1 MFRPVRSSSAPWTLW
16 VVCVV
21 STALIFIAFMQA
33 RNSSDGSSAW
43 WPMVGVLFFIFGL
56 VALLIVYPRVMA
68 YRADAQGM
76 HIRGLLGWFT
86 VARADIVKVTLEDVH
101 LVWRTFATGAPGLFY
116 GHFVEKHLQNVRA
129 YSSINKGEMVVIY
142 TRTRKPVLISPEAA
156 QAFSSTLERLGY
168 PLSH

>member
-1 MFRPVRSSSAPWTLW
+1 MDFVGGLCGEHRTHLCSFHASTEQQRWVSNLVAYGWSALSYRRTL
-16 VVCVV
+16 
-21 STALIFIAFMQA
+21 
-33 RNSSDGSSAW
+33 
-43 WPMVGVLFFIFGL
+43 
-56 VALLIVYPRVMA
+56 ALLIVYPRVMA

-76 HIRGLLGWFT
+76 HIWGLLGWFT